1 MYTFYSR
8 RGPRLKS
15 YDVIDGASHL
25 SRAENDVIK
34 WQIGRGRGCFLWR
47 VGRALP
53 RARASLPF
61 SPCPTNAVTETAE
74 GSEEGTG
81 KDGEREKEK
90 SDSLSLSLSG
100 RARCCRSTKA
110 TKVVAGGR
118 RRGALNRRTMH
129 TMDWT
134 DRDGIG
140 D

>member
-1 MYTFYSR
+1 MYTFYRR
-8 RGPRLKS
+8 RGPRSKS
-15 YDVIDGASHL
+15 YDVIDVASHL
-25 SRAENDVIK
+25 SRAENDMTSLN
-34 WQIGRGRGCFLWR
+34 GRSGEAGAAFSGGWA
-47 VGRALP
+47 GP
-53 RARASLPF
+53 SSLPP

-74 GSEEGTG
+74 GSEGARREGWRER
-81 KDGEREKEK
+81 EREKRF
-90 SDSLSLSLSG
+90 SLSLSG
-100 RARCCRSTKA
+100 RVRCCRSTKA